1 MSSVVIVSTMLSSNV
16 LTLIRSAITDVCDV
30 YLQAIERAK
39 LGERSISLDEMTG
52 IQALEQENPDLSMRP
67 SLIQRREC

>member
-1 MSSVVIVSTMLSSNV
+1 MLSSNV